1 MTHIIDSVR
10 SITEPTLTEDEQDR
24 VTRTMPVA
32 FTPAVLVTCPY
43 AGGGL
48 AAGATIV
55 GAYELGRAAGAGGK

>member
-10 SITEPTLTEDEQDR
+10 AITEPALTEGQKDR

-48 AAGATIV
+48 AAGAAVV
-55 GAYELGRAAGAGGK
+55 GAYELGRAAGGGK